1 MYWLVS
7 LPHGGR
13 PDQAW
18 TTLQE
23 STTYA
28 NDYSSNFKFALPESF
43 RVGTLDSLLALSD
56 DLQASRNRLVFCEG
70 SCACLNMPCERMD
83 SRPCC
88 HPSCPRYQA
97 LPSGSSPG
105 RRHTAALLAH
115 SPLAPSLPPA
125 CLPLP
130 CRRRSTLRWRAR

>member
-18 TTLQE
+18 TNVQE

-28 NDYSSNFKFALPESF
+28 ADYSSNFKFALPESF

-56 DLQASRNRLVFCEG
+56 DLQASRQPCVALERVW
-70 SCACLNMPCERMD
+70 CACLNR
-83 SRPCC
+83 
-88 HPSCPRYQA
+88 
-97 LPSGSSPG
+97 LG
-105 RRHTAALLAH
+105 
-115 SPLAPSLPPA
+115 
-125 CLPLP
+125 
-130 CRRRSTLRWRAR
+130 